1 MTSIFTLTVFLYRN
15 ILPEIPNFSDFFLT
29 GTIEYN
35 NLLSPEYN
43 QAFCFGQTG
52 EFKKYDVILPDGFSL
67 TKGQRSKR
75 DYTIRIGRTDTNLYY
90 ISIR

>member
-1 MTSIFTLTVFLYRN
+1 MTSVFTLTVFFIPQYSPRN
-15 ILPEIPNFSDFFLT
+15 TKLFRLLFFLT

-52 EFKKYDVILPDGFSL
+52 EFKKYNVILPDGFSL
-67 TKGQRSKR
+67 TKKGQRSKR
-75 DYTIRIGRTDTNLYY
+75 ETNLF
-90 ISIR
+90 IFRLDSS